1 MGSGEPPGSW
11 YWPWLS
17 KDSSQSSPL
26 ESRYLPNLQLLMMT
40 LFHVTNYCV
49 IIIKPPSAVIF
60 LDFVLGSCW
69 VVHSLHVCWLLHWQS
84 GGHLCR
90 AAGLVSWTSR
100 PHTPFGFTYCFFVFP
115 HVQSVSRLNIH
126 PFILLWEW
134 HLRHS
139 WTLCYDRS
147 SCCPG
152 WGH

>member
-26 ESRYLPNLQLLMMT
+26 ESRYLSNLQLLMMT

-60 LDFVLGSCW
+60 LDFVSGSCW

-90 AAGLVSWTSR
+90 AAGLVSWYFTSTHPLWIYLPFLCVSTCTVSIKTQHSSVYFALR
-100 PHTPFGFTYCFFVFP
+100 MTP
-115 HVQSVSRLNIH
+115 VS
-126 PFILLWEW
+126 LLDSMLW
-134 HLRHS
+134 
-139 WTLCYDRS
+139 
-147 SCCPG
+147 
-152 WGH
+152 